1 MVQHCTPEQL
11 ALAALREPLP
21 DADTAHMATCE
32 QCRAEVASLQ
42 RAVDALAV
50 PELAAPGASVAPP
63 MRVWESI
70 AEATGVTVTPR
81 PELVAPTGSHPAPPV
96 TGTPSFTVAPPVD
109 LARPI
114 DEPPVEE
121 RSGGTVLP
129 FRARRRPLLLIAAAA
144 VAGAAIGAG
153 AVAVLRDGTPEPE
166 REPIAA
172 PVVAVD
178 LDPLADNDASG
189 RASVIERPDGTRV
202 LEVELRAGDVASGY
216 YEVWLIDEAVED
228 MVPVGVARAGTV
240 SFELPVGLDLGRFP
254 IVDVSVE
261 PLDGDPTHSGVSVVR
276 GVLDT

>member
-1 MVQHCTPEQL
+1 MQHSTPEQL

-21 DADTAHMATCE
+21 DADAAHLASCG

-70 AEATGVTVTPR
+70 AAATGVTAAPR
-81 PELVAPTGSHPAPPV
+81 PELVATSGSVSASPV
-96 TGTPSFTVAPPVD
+96 AGPSFSVAPPV
-109 LARPI
+109 A
-114 DEPPVEE
+114 EPPAETP
-121 RSGGTVLP
+121 SATGNVLP
-129 FRARRRPLLLIAAAA
+129 FRARRRPLLLVAAAA

-153 AVAVLRDGTPEPE
+153 AVAVLRDVTPAPDGG
-166 REPIAA
+166 PTAS

-178 LDPLADNDASG
+178 LDPLAESDASG

-202 LEVELRAGDVASGY
+202 LEVELQADDLDDRY

-261 PLDGDPTHSGVSVVR
+261 PLDGDPTHSGVSVAR

>member
-21 DADTAHMATCE
+21 AADTAHLAVCE

-42 RAVDALAV
+42 RAVDALAT
-50 PELAAPGASVAPP
+50 PELAAPGAPVAPP
-63 MRVWESI
+63 PRVWESI
-70 AEATGVTVTPR
+70 AAATGVTSTPR
-81 PELVAPTGSHPAPPV
+81 PELVAAAGSPPAPPV
-96 TGTPSFTVAPPVD
+96 ADTPSFSSVASPV
-109 LARPI
+109 
-114 DEPPVEE
+114 DEPPAEE
-121 RSGGTVLP
+121 RSSGTVLP
-129 FRARRRPLLLIAAAA
+129 FRARRRPLLLVAAAA

-153 AVAVLRDGTPEPE
+153 AVAVLRDSTPEPE

-189 RASVIERPDGTRV
+189 HATVIERPDGTRV
-202 LEVELRAGDVASGY
+202 LQVELRAGDLDDRY

-240 SFELPVGLDLGRFP
+240 SFELPSGLDLGRFP
-254 IVDVSVE
+254 VVDVSVE

>member
-1 MVQHCTPEQL
+1 VQHSTPEQL
-11 ALAALREPLP
+11 ALAALREPLS
-21 DADTAHMATCE
+21 DADAAHLAGCE

-70 AEATGVTVTPR
+70 AAATGVTATPR
-81 PELVAPTGSHPAPPV
+81 PEFVAGSGSAPEPPV
-96 TGTPSFTVAPPVD
+96 AGTRSFSSVAPPVD
-109 LARPI
+109 
-114 DEPPVEE
+114 EPPPADPET
-121 RSGGTVLP
+121 GTVVP
-129 FRARRRPLLLIAAAA
+129 FRARRRPLLLVAAAA

-153 AVAVLRDGTPEPE
+153 TVSVLRDGTPP
-166 REPIAA
+166 PDGGPVAS

-178 LDPLADNDASG
+178 LDPLAENDASG

-202 LEVELRAGDVASGY
+202 LEVELQAGDLDDRY

-261 PLDGDPTHSGVSVVR
+261 PLDGDPTHSGVSVAR

>member
-1 MVQHCTPEQL
+1 MQHSTPEQL

-21 DADTAHMATCE
+21 DADTAHLAACE
-32 QCRAEVASLQ
+32 QCRAEVASLR

-63 MRVWESI
+63 MRVWDSI
-70 AEATGVTVTPR
+70 AAATGVTATPR
-81 PELVAPTGSHPAPPV
+81 PERLAPSSAPVSTPSLAVTPPV
-96 TGTPSFTVAPPVD
+96 EHRS
-109 LARPI
+109 
-114 DEPPVEE
+114 VEE
-121 RSGGTVLP
+121 RSFEERSVGGPSPTGTVLP
-129 FRARRRPLLLIAAAA
+129 FRARRRPVLLVAAAA

-153 AVAVLRDGTPEPE
+153 AVAVLRDSTPEPD
-166 REPIAA
+166 RSPVAA

-189 RASVIERPDGTRV
+189 RASVIERTDGTRV
-202 LEVELRAGDVASGY
+202 LEVELRAGDLDDRY
-216 YEVWLIDEAVED
+216 YEVWLIDEAVQD

-240 SFELPVGLDLGRFP
+240 TFELPGGLDLGRFP

-261 PLDGDPTHSGVSVVR
+261 PLDGDPTHSGVSVAR